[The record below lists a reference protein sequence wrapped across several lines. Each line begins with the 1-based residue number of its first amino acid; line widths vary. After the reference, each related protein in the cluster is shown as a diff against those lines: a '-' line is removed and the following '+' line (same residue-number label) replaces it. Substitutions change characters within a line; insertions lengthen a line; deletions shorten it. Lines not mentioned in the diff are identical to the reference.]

1 MARKKPIKNEILN
14 SVGHQI
20 RKEKSPDE
28 TPKNVKILEIEII
41 IP

>member
-1 MARKKPIKNEILN
+1 MPN

-20 RKEKSPDE
+20 RKEKSPVVS
-28 TPKNVKILEIEII
+28 PKNVKTNEIDII